1 MNTMNNFNDM
11 KNEVKKTANKVKNM
25 AKDVAGDVKDNFE
38 DAIGMMENKAHDIK
52 QKAQNILK

>member
-11 KNEVKKTANKVKNM
+11 KSEVKKTAKKATHM
-25 AKDVAGDVKDNFE
+25 AKEVVEDVKDNFE

>member
-1 MNTMNNFNDM
+1 M